1 MHPEIEK
8 LIDLAL
14 ADGQVTEKER
24 NVILKKATEL
34 GIDVDEAEMVLDG
47 KLHLLEANR
56 PKQKEKVGNIIT
68 CPACGASIRSM
79 ELSCSDCGHVFTNVK
94 ANSTVQ
100 KMFEE
105 LQKIELSESNKTSDS
120 FFDKLDTSGQKKRLD
135 IATRQSSLISSFPIP
150 NSEEDLIELI
160 SMAVAESTKSTNDD
174 GFITNDGSDLIKKAW
189 ITKGEQALIK
199 AKLLCRDDANT
210 VLFLNDC
217 QNRIDSARKS
227 ESRKI
232 KPIVKL
238 LAFMIIL
245 MGFVFFI
252 SSRQLDRGYE
262 NEEQQKLDKV
272 EQQINAAIEA
282 KDFDKAMVLTD
293 QLTWTWKLDYPESQK
308 KAEQYNS
315 KRKSL
320 KQTISNMQN
329 RKSKN

>member
-14 ADGQVTEKER
+14 ADGQITEKER
-24 NVILKKATEL
+24 NVLLKKAAEL
-34 GIDVDEAEMVLDG
+34 GVDADEVEMTLDG
-47 KLHLLEANR
+47 KLHQLEANK
-56 PKQKEKVGNIIT
+56 PKQKEKVGNINT
-68 CPACGASIRSM
+68 CPACGATAKAM

-94 ANSTVQ
+94 ANSTLQ

-150 NSEEDLIELI
+150 NSEEDLLELI

-174 GFITNDGSDLIKKAW
+174 GISTHDGSDIIKKAW

-199 AKLLCRDDANT
+199 AKLLFRDDANT
-210 VLFLNDC
+210 MLFLNDC

-227 ESRKI
+227 ENRKI

-245 MGFVFFI
+245 MGFIFFM
-252 SSRQLDRGYE
+252 SSREQGYE
-262 NEEQQKLDKV
+262 DKEQQKLDKI

-282 KDFDKAMVLTD
+282 KDFDKAMVLTE
-293 QLTWTWKLDYPESQK
+293 QLTWTWKLNIPESQK
-308 KAEQYNS
+308 KAAQYDS
-315 KRKSL
+315 KRSSL
-320 KQTISNMQN
+320 KQTISDMQN
-329 RKSKN
+329 RNR

>member
-1 MHPEIEK
+1 M
-8 LIDLAL
+8 
-14 ADGQVTEKER
+14 
-24 NVILKKATEL
+24 KKAAEL
-34 GIDVDEAEMVLDG
+34 GVDADEVEMTLDG
-47 KLHLLEANR
+47 KLHQLEASKT
-56 PKQKEKVGNIIT
+56 KQKEKVGNIKT
-68 CPACGASIRSM
+68 CPACGATAKAM

-94 ANSTVQ
+94 ANSTLQ

-150 NSEEDLIELI
+150 NSEEDLLELI
-160 SMAVAESTKSTNDD
+160 SIAVAESTKSTNDD
-174 GFITNDGSDLIKKAW
+174 GISTLDGSDLIKKAW

-210 VLFLNDC
+210 VHFLIDC

-232 KPIVKL
+232 KPVVKL

-245 MGFVFFI
+245 MGFIFFM
-252 SSRQLDRGYE
+252 SSRERERERGYQDK
-262 NEEQQKLDKV
+262 EQQKLDKV

-308 KAEQYNS
+308 KAEQYDS

-329 RKSKN
+329 RNR